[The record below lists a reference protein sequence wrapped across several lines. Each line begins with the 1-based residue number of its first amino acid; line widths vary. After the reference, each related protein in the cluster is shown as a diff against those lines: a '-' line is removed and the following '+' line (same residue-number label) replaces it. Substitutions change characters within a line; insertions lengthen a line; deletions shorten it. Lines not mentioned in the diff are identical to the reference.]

1 MIAGHYINSTIRAA
15 ASVLL
20 ALLLMLAPASAAE
33 LHSNGLGGGDWSD
46 PLSWREK
53 AVPTSDDDAVISR
66 GDVIAFDR
74 DDEGKTTCKQ
84 IFIDPKG
91 ALAFKT
97 GKGRTVCSVAG
108 PIEAFG
114 SILIDGTR
122 SAADKCE
129 LRMVGATAADRTIKL
144 MKGGKLTVA
153 GRRNLAHGR
162 HNVTLGSAASEAGKP
177 PLETTI
183 EARDG
188 SSLDVQRAEFLNV
201 HLTAFDLDNTGAEVD
216 ERVHIVG
223 NHFSGVS
230 HLSITSCD
238 SPLIADNLIE
248 LSGVPS
254 FAPSAIYLILCP
266 LAEIRGNTVRGR
278 YAIGIQARQM
288 VDSALTDSVFEGCA
302 TGVYW
307 YGTNG
312 MLKQL
317 TARNCDTGVTCTSM
331 SGVLEDIRIENCKTG
346 YYHAIATVQMTN
358 VQIVDVPKDGVVIS
372 YYAGPLKL
380 LNCNIT
386 PEQIK
391 PVPKAPVKAKDGVAA
406 IECLH
411 YLVVRATGNVPRDA
425 RIEVRTAGPSAAK
438 SPRAADPFVRNS
450 PSPIRSNG
458 LTMLP
463 DTLEP
468 LIVRGWTYD
477 DDVKP
482 VAAPSYVVS
491 VVPPASAAGDP
502 PKPLVSTTVTPDAS
516 WYRAEPNKPEP
527 TVEVKTP

>member
-1 MIAGHYINSTIRAA
+1 MIAGRTTDGSMRAA
-15 ASVLL
+15 TNALLLL
-20 ALLLMLAPASAAE
+20 ALLVAPAPAAE

-53 AVPTSDDDAVISR
+53 AVPTPDDDAVISR

-74 DDEGKTTCKQ
+74 DDDGKTTCKQ

-97 GKGRTVCSVAG
+97 GRGRTVCSVAG

-114 SILIDGTR
+114 AILLDGTR
-122 SAADKCE
+122 SAADKFE
-129 LRMVGATAADRTIKL
+129 LRMIGATAADRLIKL
-144 MKGGKLTVA
+144 MKGGKLAIA
-153 GRRNLAHGR
+153 GRRNLAHGK
-162 HNVTLGSAASEAGKP
+162 HNVSLTSAEGEAGKP
-177 PLETTI
+177 PLEATI

-188 SSLDVQRAEFLNV
+188 SSFDVQRAEFVHV
-201 HLTAFDLDNTGAEVD
+201 HLTAFDLDNTGAEAD
-216 ERVHIVG
+216 ERLHIVG

-248 LSGVPS
+248 LGGVPS
-254 FAPSAIYLILCP
+254 FSPSAIYIILCP
-266 LAEIRGNTVRGR
+266 LAEIRGNTIRGR
-278 YAIGIQARQM
+278 YSIGIQARQM
-288 VDSALTDSVFEGCA
+288 VDGALTDSVFEGCA

-312 MLKQL
+312 MLKHL
-317 TARNCDTGVTCTSM
+317 TARACDTGVTCTSM

-346 YYHAIATVQMTN
+346 YHHAIATVQMTN
-358 VQIVDVPKDGVVIS
+358 VQIVDVPKNGVVLS

-380 LNCNIT
+380 LNCNIA
-386 PEQIK
+386 PEEIK
-391 PVPKAPVKAKDGVAA
+391 PVPKAPAKAKDGVAA

-411 YLVVRATGNVPRDA
+411 YLIVRATGNVPRTA
-425 RIEVRTAGPSAAK
+425 NIEVRTAGPSGAK

-468 LIVRGWTYD
+468 LIVRGWTFD
-477 DDVKP
+477 DDIQL

-491 VVPPASAAGDP
+491 VVPPPAAAGDQ
-502 PKPLVSTTVTPDAS
+502 PKPLVSTTVTPDPS

-527 TVEVKTP
+527 TVEVKVP